1 VPEHSEAFE
10 KCEEEMVRIDVI
22 SDVVCPWCF
31 IGKRRLGLAI
41 ENSGLDVELHY
52 HPYDINPSMP
62 EEGRERLAHYKA
74 KFGSL
79 DKLAKMTEALE
90 REAKSLKIDFNFGAI
105 KRVPNTMDAHRLI
118 RWSVNSGTQDALVE
132 DLFKAYFEQALDIS
146 DHEVLLD
153 IAERHGLNRVIVADL
168 LGSDRDKDAV
178 SQQITQAGQ
187 MGVRGVPT
195 YVFANKFAATGAQSE
210 DILAKAIHQAAALD

>member
-1 VPEHSEAFE
+1 
-10 KCEEEMVRIDVI
+10 MVRIDVI

-31 IGKRRLGLAI
+31 IGKRRLGLAV

-79 DKLAKMTEALE
+79 EKLAKMTEALE
-90 REAKSLKIDFNFGAI
+90 REAKALKIKFNFDAI

-118 RWSVNSGTQDALVE
+118 RWSVNSATQEALVE

-146 DHEVLLD
+146 NHDVLLD
-153 IAERHGLNRVIVADL
+153 IAERHGLDRTIVADL
-168 LGSDRDKDAV
+168 LNSDRDKDAV
-178 SQQITQAGQ
+178 SQQIIQAGQ

-195 YVFANKFAATGAQSE
+195 YVFANKFAATGGQSE
-210 DILAKAIHQAAALD
+210 EILANAIHQAAALD